1 MAPPRSRAE
10 GDTAKPLVMLVDDYA
25 DNREAYALYL
35 RFKGY
40 RVEEAEDGRQAL
52 ERAFKN
58 RPDLIVMDL
67 SLPGLDG
74 WQATR
79 TLKQDRRTRD
89 IPVIALTGHALEGQ
103 SESARAAG
111 CDAFITKPCEPNVLE
126 AAIRKI
132 LDEGETASKTG
143 RRRG

>member
-1 MAPPRSRAE
+1 MPKRPQPSAE
-10 GDTAKPLVMLVDDYA
+10 PDKPLVLLVDDYA

-35 RFKGY
+35 RYRGY
-40 RVEEAEDGRQAL
+40 RVEEAEDGHQAL
-52 ERAFKN
+52 DRAFES

-74 WQATR
+74 WDATR
-79 TLKQDRRTRD
+79 TLKADPRTRD
-89 IPVIALTGHALEGQ
+89 TPVIALTGHAMEGQ
-103 SESARAAG
+103 SQSARAAG

-132 LDEGETASKTG
+132 LDNPGDAVKGG
-143 RRRG
+143 RGRG

>member
-1 MAPPRSRAE
+1 MAKRLRSE
-10 GDTAKPLVMLVDDYA
+10 EDSKPLVLLVDDYA

-35 RFKGY
+35 RYRGY
-40 RVEEAEDGRQAL
+40 RVEEAEDGHQAL
-52 ERAFKN
+52 ELAFRN

-79 TLKQDRRTRD
+79 TLKKDRRTQE

-132 LDEGETASKTG
+132 LDDPEADRKGG

>member
-1 MAPPRSRAE
+1 MPKHSPES
-10 GDTAKPLVMLVDDYA
+10 DSSKPLVMLVDDYA

-35 RFKGY
+35 RYRGY
-40 RVEEAEDGRQAL
+40 RVAEAEDGRQAL
-52 ERAFKN
+52 EQAFKN

-79 TLKQDRRTRD
+79 TLKGDPRTRD

-126 AAIRKI
+126 AEIRRI
-132 LDEGETASKTG
+132 LDNAVTDPKGGK
-143 RRRG
+143 RRG

>member
-1 MAPPRSRAE
+1 MARRPRSGEDSKA
-10 GDTAKPLVMLVDDYA
+10 LVLLVDDYA

-35 RFKGY
+35 RHRGY
-40 RVEEAEDGRQAL
+40 RVEEAEDGHQAL
-52 ERAFKN
+52 DRAFRT

-79 TLKQDRRTRD
+79 TLKKDRRTQE

-132 LDEGETASKTG
+132 LDNPKADQKGG